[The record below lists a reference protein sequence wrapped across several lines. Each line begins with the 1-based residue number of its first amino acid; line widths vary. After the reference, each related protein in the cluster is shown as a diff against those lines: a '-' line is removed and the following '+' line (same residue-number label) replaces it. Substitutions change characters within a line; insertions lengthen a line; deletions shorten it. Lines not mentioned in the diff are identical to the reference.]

1 MDSDSERSHA
11 SDLRRETSMTTRL
24 RDCVALSGSASP
36 GVRGR
41 EEAAGRSLNVEG
53 SAVTRASGCTTPWTS
68 GDSRLARTADA
79 ASVRR
84 ISVPA
89 SAALAPSP
97 GPGED
102 RPMTSSPTATQTL
115 AFAVPILPGKT
126 DADRAAMESC
136 RSGERQADHAASRAR
151 AGITRESV
159 WIQSTP
165 GGDVAV
171 VVLEG
176 DDIGAAMG
184 TLATSQEPF
193 DTWFREV
200 LKDVHGIDPS
210 EGFPPPEQVMDY
222 RA

>member
-1 MDSDSERSHA
+1 
-11 SDLRRETSMTTRL
+11 
-24 RDCVALSGSASP
+24 
-36 GVRGR
+36 
-41 EEAAGRSLNVEG
+41 
-53 SAVTRASGCTTPWTS
+53 
-68 GDSRLARTADA
+68 
-79 ASVRR
+79 
-84 ISVPA
+84 
-89 SAALAPSP
+89 
-97 GPGED
+97 
-102 RPMTSSPTATQTL
+102 MTSSPTATQTL

-126 DADRAAMESC
+126 DVDRAAIESC

-171 VVLEG
+171 VMLEG

-200 LKDVHGIDPS
+200 LKDVHGIDLS
-210 EGFPPPEQVMDY
+210 DGFPPPEQVMDY